1 MTLVKLCNI
10 DRTMSVEAAG
20 TLLDPK
26 ACTKEQYT
34 DHTRLPQEYALL
46 SAAKAYEFSLEKNHQ
61 IFGHSQNSPNRPT

>member
-1 MTLVKLCNI
+1 
-10 DRTMSVEAAG
+10 MSFEAAG

-46 SAAKAYEFSLEKNHQ
+46 SAAKAYEFSLEKNH
-61 IFGHSQNSPNRPT
+61 